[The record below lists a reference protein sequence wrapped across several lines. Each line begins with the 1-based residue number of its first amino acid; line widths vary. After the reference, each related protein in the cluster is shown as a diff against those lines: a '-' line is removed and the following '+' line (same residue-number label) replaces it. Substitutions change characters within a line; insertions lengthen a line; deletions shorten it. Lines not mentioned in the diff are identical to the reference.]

1 MYLFNIQYF
10 GSPDH
15 LILIAVPLTL
25 ICDYDISI
33 LHLKAAS

>member
-1 MYLFNIQYF
+1 MYLFNIKYF
-10 GSPDH
+10 GSPD